1 MIKKLILITGLMLS
15 ASLWAD
21 FEHMCDLS
29 VIDNPRSYEDVPK
42 LISLLRCREG
52 DILNVTEGRNFVQVD
67 EQETV
72 ARHCDLEETIHKTN
86 MGFVCILANVRGL
99 PVRKSILSD

>member
-1 MIKKLILITGLMLS
+1 MKKLILTLGLILS
-15 ASLWAD
+15 ANLWAD

-29 VIDNPRSYEDVPK
+29 VIDNPRSYKDVPN

-52 DILNVTEGRNFVQVD
+52 DILNVTHGRDFVQVD

-72 ARHCDLEETIHKTN
+72 ARHCDLEETIHTTN
-86 MGFVCILANVRGL
+86 MGFVCILANLRGL
-99 PVRKSILSD
+99 PVRKSIISD